1 MNGEFASVLS
11 EILKV
16 DVSLGYFYLWGQL
29 PLRSSTDVTFSSA
42 FRKPTPKSDRC
53 KTKTVCYEHFAVFF
67 SAVLD

>member
-53 KTKTVCYEHFAVFF
+53 KTKTVCYDHFAAFF
-67 SAVLD
+67 SAALD